1 MASKKF
7 MAINLSYLVM
17 NSGTL
22 LKSEVPA
29 KAEKYKT
36 IAGWFIFDWFVH
48 SCKLHR
54 LQNVS
59 KKFGIELEN
68 VIRASQVFAYSDVSL
83 QMVNL

>member
-1 MASKKF
+1 MSHLGCYLHIKTQQIVMASKKF

-36 IAGWFIFDWFVH
+36 IAG
-48 SCKLHR
+48 
-54 LQNVS
+54 
-59 KKFGIELEN
+59 
-68 VIRASQVFAYSDVSL
+68 
-83 QMVNL
+83 